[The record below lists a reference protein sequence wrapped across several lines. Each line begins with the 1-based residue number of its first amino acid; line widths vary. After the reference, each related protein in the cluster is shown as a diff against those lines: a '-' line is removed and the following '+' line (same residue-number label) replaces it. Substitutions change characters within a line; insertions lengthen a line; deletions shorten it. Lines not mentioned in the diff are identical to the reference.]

1 VLSLFPRQIRSLRSR
16 PRGQATVLLLTTVS
30 VLLAL
35 TFSTIRVQHLGTEK
49 VAVANAVD
57 AVALSAATWEA
68 RGLNIIAALND
79 GILQCLRLIRS
90 TCIVWAALAVAACFG
105 ATGPFLEYSR
115 RAPKIIRNLWDCA
128 TQLAKWSEQVKEAT
142 PLLVLREAA
151 SLSRRTGVTGVLFP
165 FNPRGAHDAR
175 DTLELHLTH
184 GPPLTLADA
193 ISPITAVPAKI
204 GKWKWAK
211 KLARMVTRTL
221 GAALGTLSSGT
232 TQPIRMLV
240 PEEDLP
246 RRQRVRFAGGK
257 TPSSLPISYPAPG
270 RSALPLADSA
280 TAEVYG
286 GGAAEM
292 GWRSRL
298 VPEGENP

>member
-1 VLSLFPRQIRSLRSR
+1 MLSFFPRQIRARRSR
-16 PRGQATVLLLTTVS
+16 AGGQATVLLAATLA

-35 TFSTIRVQHLGTEK
+35 TFSTVRLQHLWTEK
-49 VAVANAVD
+49 AATANAVD

-68 RGLNIIAALND
+68 RGLNVIAALND
-79 GILQCLRLIRS
+79 GILQCLRLIRW
-90 TCIVWAALAVAACFG
+90 TCVVWASLAVAACFG

-128 TQLAKWSEQVKEAT
+128 AQLAKWSETVREAV

-151 SLSRRTGVTGVLFP
+151 SLSKRSGVQGVLFP
-165 FNPRGAHDAR
+165 FRPGGPHDGR
-175 DTLELHLTH
+175 ETLELHVTH

-193 ISPITAVPAKI
+193 ISPISAVPGKI

-211 KLARMVTRTL
+211 KIVRMVSGTL
-221 GAALGTLSSGT
+221 NGAVRSLIAGAA
-232 TQPIRMLV
+232 PIRMLV
-240 PEEDLP
+240 PEEDLL
-246 RRQRVRFAGGK
+246 RRQRVRFAGAK
-257 TPSSLPISYPAPG
+257 RPSPLPIPYPAVVPG
-270 RSALPLADSA
+270 DRPLSDAA
-280 TAEVYG
+280 VAEVYG

-298 VPEGENP
+298 AADRTEP